1 VGTVCSRRIWLARLW
16 GGAAALAACAVMA
29 AIGSASALAQPPYEP
44 NDSLLT
50 GYGPLA
56 NNATYQAALETEN
69 DVDYYYFYVTTLSS
83 AQLTFTVTNLGGG
96 TSPYVEVY
104 ARLTDSHGNTI
115 TTLADNVEAADYAT
129 RAVTLG
135 AGKYYVEVENDDYY
149 GEAYKFTTSGTE
161 GAFGEYGAIQAQCAA
176 ATVPVATYQS
186 QLAIAE
192 ANRKKAE
199 ARLDKVLSHRSTRRA
214 RRRAR
219 AKLRHVKETVAAEKA
234 SLKAAEAGQKPWCY
248 IPQ

>member
-1 VGTVCSRRIWLARLW
+1 VGTICSRRIWLARLS
-16 GGAAALAACAVMA
+16 GGAAALVACMAIA
-29 AIGSASALAQPPYEP
+29 AIGSVSAVAQPPYEP

-56 NNATYQAALETEN
+56 NNSTYQATLETEN

-96 TSPYVEVY
+96 ASYTELD
-104 ARLTDSHGNTI
+104 AELTDSHGNWI
-115 TTLADNVEAADYAT
+115 TTLANDVEAADYGT
-129 RAVTLG
+129 KSVSLE
-135 AGKYYVEVENDDYY
+135 AGKYYVRVENESHY
-149 GEAYKFTTSGTE
+149 GESYKFTTSGTQ
-161 GAFGEYGAIQAQCAA
+161 GAFGQYSTIQAQCTA

-186 QLAIAE
+186 QLAAAE

-199 ARLDKVLSHRSTRRA
+199 ARLNKVLSHRSTSRA